1 MGKGKRYTQEYKD
14 MIVDLYKSGMTLV
27 ELSKE
32 YNIARSTLNGW
43 IDKKKEIKVS
53 DDEIMTKQEIMDMKK
68 EMTKIKEE
76 NEILKKLWPYCNQK
90 VHIVVSIIE
99 THKKEFGIAR
109 MCEVLGIAR
118 SSYYKALTK
127 SETPRAKEKE
137 ELKDV
142 IHRIYDESKGR
153 YGSPKIH
160 KILTEKEGYKISE
173 KRVQKLMREMNLYS
187 ITVKKYKHYSNK
199 KVVEGLENVLKRDFS
214 TKTINEKWVGDIT
227 YIHTLKDGWTYL
239 ASVLDLYSKKIIGYA
254 YGKSMDNSLVL
265 KALTNAY
272 ESQKPSEGVIFHTDL
287 GSQYTSND
295 MRKECSKLKI
305 RQSFSKKGCPYDNA
319 CIESFHAAL
328 KKEEVYTTKYSDYNS
343 AKIAIFKYIE
353 GWYNTRRIHSSINY
367 MTPNECERLARSKTV

>member
-1 MGKGKRYTQEYKD
+1 MQ
-14 MIVDLYKSGMTLV
+14 DLHC
-27 ELSKE
+27 
-32 YNIARSTLNGW
+32 W
-43 IDKKKEIKVS
+43 IDKKKEVKIS

-68 EMTKIKEE
+68 EMARIKEE
-76 NEILKKLWPYCNQK
+76 NEI
-90 VHIVVSIIE
+90 
-99 THKKEFGIAR
+99 R

-137 ELKDV
+137 ELKEV

-272 ESQKPSEGVIFHTDL
+272 ESQKHSEGVIFHTDL
-287 GSQYTSND
+287 GSQY
-295 MRKECSKLKI
+295 
-305 RQSFSKKGCPYDNA
+305 
-319 CIESFHAAL
+319 
-328 KKEEVYTTKYSDYNS
+328 
-343 AKIAIFKYIE
+343 IA
-353 GWYNTRRIHSSINY
+353 
-367 MTPNECERLARSKTV
+367 MT